1 MASVRSGVAPIM
13 AMQLNT
19 ASKVKLK
26 VRMAL
31 WQHVASLEGS
41 TQRMQR
47 GTYEEVEKRELG
59 SVKTRWTL
67 CWEIS

>member
-26 VRMAL
+26 VRMTL
-31 WQHVASLEGS
+31 WQYVALLEGS

-47 GTYEEVEKRELG
+47 GTHERLESGNLDD
-59 SVKTRWTL
+59 VKTR
-67 CWEIS
+67 